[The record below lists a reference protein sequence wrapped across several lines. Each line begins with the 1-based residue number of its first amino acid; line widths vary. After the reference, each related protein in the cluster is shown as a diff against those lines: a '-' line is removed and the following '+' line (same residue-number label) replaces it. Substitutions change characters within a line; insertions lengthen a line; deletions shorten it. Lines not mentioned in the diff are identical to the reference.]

1 MKHIKHVVAFVMALL
16 MAAGCLM
23 MGPAPDARAI
33 TQEAINQMKEK
44 AQSIRN
50 EISGYQSQIN
60 ELELEGKKTLAQKEL
75 YDEQCTLLAEQI
87 TLTEEQIAAYEELVA
102 IARQEYDDA
111 VAAEKAQYELM
122 CERIRAME
130 ERGTIS
136 YMEIVFGASS
146 FADLLGR
153 IDFIDE
159 IMQSDED
166 VILSWQA
173 CQQEKIERQNELAV
187 VIEETEAVKR
197 DLEGQKEELEKK
209 RAEAEQ
215 LMAEIQANQEEYE
228 KLVAEREKD
237 AAELKQQIAKAE
249 AEYAEQIRKQ
259 REAEAAA
266 AAAAAAARNRNNGG
280 GSSSGNTSGGGKSA
294 AGVSL
299 SWPVSSRKIT
309 SGFGRRSASA
319 TNGVGST
326 NHMGIDIGGVGYD
339 SRVSSA
345 ASGVVTVATTSR
357 SAGNYVAVSHGNGV
371 VTLYMHLSSYSVS
384 VGDKVS
390 QGDKL
395 GITGST
401 GNSTGPHLHFAVMI
415 DGSYVDPINYLP

>member
-1 MKHIKHVVAFVMALL
+1 MKHKKRIVAAVMALL
-16 MAAGCLM
+16 MAAGCFIFE
-23 MGPAPDARAI
+23 PVPDARAI
-33 TQEAINQMKEK
+33 TQEAINQLKER

-50 EISGYQSQIN
+50 EISGYQAQIN
-60 ELELEGKKTLAQKEL
+60 ELEMQGKKTLAQKEL
-75 YDEQCTLLAEQI
+75 YDEQCSLLTEQI
-87 TLTEEQIAAYEELVA
+87 QLTEEQIAAYEELVA
-102 IARQEYDDA
+102 VAKQEYDDA
-111 VAAEKAQYELM
+111 VAAEEAQYELM

-136 YMEIVFGASS
+136 YMEIVFEASS

-159 IMQSDED
+159 VMQSDED
-166 VILSWQA
+166 VIIGWQKL
-173 CQQEKIERQNELAV
+173 QQEKLDRQSELAA
-187 VIEETEAVKR
+187 VIEETEAVKAE
-197 DLEGQKEELEKK
+197 LAVPKGELEAK
-209 RAEAEQ
+209 RAEAEA

-228 KLVAEREKD
+228 RLVAEREKD
-237 AAELKQQIAKAE
+237 AAELKNQIAKAE
-249 AEYAEQIRKQ
+249 AEYAEQIRKP
-259 REAEAAA
+259 REAAAA
-266 AAAAAAARNRNNGG
+266 AAAAAAARNRNNG
-280 GSSSGNTSGGGKSA
+280 SGQSTSGGGSSA
-294 AGVSL
+294 AGISL
-299 SWPVSSRKIT
+299 AWPTSSHKIT

-339 SRVSSA
+339 SRVSA
-345 ASGVVTVATTSR
+345 AAGGIVTVATNSR

-384 VGDKVS
+384 VGDRVS

-401 GNSTGPHLHFAVMI
+401 GNSTGPHLHFGVMI
-415 DGSYVDPINYLP
+415 DGASVDPINYLP

>member
-1 MKHIKHVVAFVMALL
+1 MAAVMALF
-16 MAAGCLM
+16 MAAGCFMLK
-23 MGPAPDARAI
+23 PTPDARAI
-33 TQEAINQMKEK
+33 TQEAINQMKER
-44 AQSIRN
+44 AQSIRS
-50 EISGYQSQIN
+50 EISGYQAQIN

-75 YDEQCTLLAEQI
+75 YDEQCALLAEQI

-136 YMEIVFGASS
+136 YMEIVFEASS

-159 IMQSDED
+159 VMQSDED
-166 VILSWQA
+166 VILGWQA

-187 VIEETEAVKR
+187 VIEETEAVKA
-197 DLEGQKEELEKK
+197 DLEVQKEALEEK

-215 LMAEIQANQEEYE
+215 LMAEIQADQEEYE

-237 AAELKQQIAKAE
+237 AAELKEQIAKAE
-249 AEYAEQIRKQ
+249 AEYAEQIRRQ

-266 AAAAAAARNRNNGG
+266 AAAAAARNKNNNSGG
-280 GSSSGNTSGGGKSA
+280 GSNTSGGGNSA

-299 SWPVSSRKIT
+299 AWPVSSRKIT
-309 SGFGRRSASA
+309 SGFGRRSSSS
-319 TNGVGST
+319 TNGIGST

-339 SRVSSA
+339 SRVSAA
-345 ASGVVTVATTSR
+345 ASGVVTVATNSR

-384 VGDKVS
+384 VRDKVS

-401 GNSTGPHLHFAVMI
+401 GNSTGPHLHFGVMI
-415 DGSYVDPINYLP
+415 DGSYVNPIDYLP